1 MDVFDTTGALA
12 NNQTSAPLAFSS
24 TQDSFM
30 PSAFFVVSDEGP
42 AVVTSPPTVAGIA
55 RDGEV
60 LTAAPGSWNG
70 TPTITYGYQ
79 WQRCD
84 AAGNTC
90 EDLPGETGQ
99 TLTLTGDDVASR
111 MRVVVVASNDAGDS
125 RPPPRGRPP
134 RSRWSRPRTSRCR
147 S

>member
-42 AVVTSPPTVAGIA
+42 AVVTSPPTAAGIA

-70 TPTITYGYQ
+70 TSTITYGYQ
-79 WQRCD
+79 
-84 AAGNTC
+84 
-90 EDLPGETGQ
+90 
-99 TLTLTGDDVASR
+99 
-111 MRVVVVASNDAGDS
+111 
-125 RPPPRGRPP
+125 
-134 RSRWSRPRTSRCR
+134 
-147 S
+147 